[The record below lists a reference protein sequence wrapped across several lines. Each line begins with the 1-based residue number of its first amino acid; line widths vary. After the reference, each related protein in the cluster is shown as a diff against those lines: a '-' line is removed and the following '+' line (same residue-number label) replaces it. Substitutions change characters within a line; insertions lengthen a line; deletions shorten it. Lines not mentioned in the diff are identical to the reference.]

1 MLSKVEFVRQSLEL
15 HLFSLRVMKEHAF
28 FLEIGFTPKDKVLT
42 QQADAFRLEFD
53 KLLSDVISLS
63 MGVISPDTVQSGDIF
78 TPYTLQ
84 AEMKSAY
91 FTGVN
96 INTNLT
102 KAEQGLRGDTIKSCS
117 PMLEKQVSRL
127 NNNAISLVTNLIT
140 FKSKVL
146 SDTLS
151 CQIFTCNY
159 PSLLAH
165 IIEEAKFYLNAIHN
179 LEKCKDTTFT
189 PPIYAQ
195 ILFWNHVMG
204 DHAKIIRGLLDPSE
218 KELIAGAESFAE
230 EFDTL
235 TNQLKR
241 AIEKELPTTL
251 IIKDIISATEEIR
264 DFKEQATQGI
274 LECKIQS
281 IIIPLLGDH
290 VLREANHYLRV
301 LKNIC

>member
-1 MLSKVEFVRQSLEL
+1 MLSSVEFVRQSLEL

-28 FLEIGFTPKDKVLT
+28 FLEIGFTPKDKALT
-42 QQADAFRLEFD
+42 QQADAYRLEFD
-53 KLLSDVISLS
+53 KLLAEVISLS
-63 MGVISPDTVQSGDIF
+63 NGIISPQVVKSEEIL

-84 AEMKSAY
+84 AEMKSTY

-102 KAEQGLRGDTIKSCS
+102 KAEQRLKSGVIKSCN

-127 NNNAISLVTNLIT
+127 NNNAISLVTNLIA
-140 FKSKVL
+140 FKSKVW
-146 SDTLS
+146 SDSLS

-165 IIEEAKFYLNAIHN
+165 IIEEAKFYLSAIQD
-179 LEKCKDTTFT
+179 LQKCKNTTFT

-195 ILFWNHVMG
+195 MLFWNHVMG

-218 KELIAGAESFAE
+218 KDLIAGAESFAK
-230 EFDTL
+230 EFETL
-235 TNQLKR
+235 TIQLRR

-251 IIKDIISATEEIR
+251 IIRDITSATEEIR
-264 DFKEQATQGI
+264 DFKQQATQGI

-301 LKNIC
+301 LKTIC

>member
-1 MLSKVEFVRQSLEL
+1 MLSSAEFARQSLEL

-28 FLEIGFTPKDKVLT
+28 FLEIGFTPKDKALT

-53 KLLSDVISLS
+53 KLLAEVISLS
-63 MGVISPDTVQSGDIF
+63 MGIISAEAVKSGDIF

-102 KAEQGLRGDTIKSCS
+102 KAEQGLRGGMIKSCS

-140 FKSKVL
+140 FKNKVW
-146 SDTLS
+146 SDSLS

-165 IIEEAKFYLNAIHN
+165 IIEEAKFYLNAIQG
-179 LEKCKDTTFT
+179 LQKCKDTAFI
-189 PPIYAQ
+189 PPIYDQ

-218 KELIAGAESFAE
+218 KDLIAAAESFAE
-230 EFDTL
+230 EFESL
-235 TNQLKR
+235 TNQLKT

-251 IIKDIISATEEIR
+251 IIRDIISATEEIQ
-264 DFKEQATQGI
+264 DFKLQATQGI

-281 IIIPLLGDH
+281 MIIPLLGDH
-290 VLREANHYLRV
+290 VLREANHYLSI
-301 LKNIC
+301 LKNMC